1 MIAMIGG
8 VVMKIENDLV
18 VKASKGDRDAFS
30 DLYYSC
36 YKDLY
41 KFAVYTLGDAED
53 AADAVSD
60 TFVEIW
66 KGISK
71 LRDPDSFSSWAF
83 RILSTRCKREIG
95 NIIKKRNI
103 YNIDDLIETPSSDA
117 GNIEEDIAESASL
130 ASALSE
136 LDGEERM
143 IVVLSVLHGYTNK
156 EIAEMIGKPQG
167 TVSSKLHRT
176 YAKLREMLGGENN
189 G

>member
-18 VKASKGDRDAFS
+18 LRVLKGDKDAFS
-30 DLYYSC
+30 ELYYSC

-41 KFAVYTLGDAED
+41 KFALYTLGDAED
-53 AADAVSD
+53 AADVVSD

-66 KGISK
+66 KGIDK
-71 LRDPDSFSSWAF
+71 LRDPSSFSAWAF
-83 RILSTRCKREIG
+83 RILSTRCKKEIK
-95 NIIKKRNI
+95 IIIQKRGT
-103 YNIDDLIETPSSDA
+103 YNIDDLIETPSEDA

-130 ASALSE
+130 ATALSK
-136 LDGEERM
+136 LDSEERM
-143 IVVLSVLHGYTNK
+143 IIVLSVLHGYTNK
-156 EIAEMIGKPQG
+156 EIAEMIGKPLG
-167 TVSSKLHRT
+167 TVGSKLHRT

>member
-8 VVMKIENDLV
+8 VVMKVNNDLV
-18 VKASKGDRDAFS
+18 VRASKGDKDAFS

-41 KFAVYTLGDAED
+41 KFALYTIGDAEE
-53 AADAVSD
+53 AADVVSD

-66 KGISK
+66 KGIGK
-71 LRDPDSFSSWAF
+71 LRDPSSFGSWVF
-83 RILSTRCKREIG
+83 RILSVRCKKEISDV
-95 NIIKKRNI
+95 IKRRGI
-103 YNIDDLIETPSSDA
+103 YNFDDLIETPSQGSE
-117 GNIEEDIAESASL
+117 NIEEDISESASL
-130 ASALSE
+130 ASALSKLE
-136 LDGEERM
+136 GEERM
-143 IVVLSVLHGYTNK
+143 IVVLSVLHGYTNR